1 MDPISLTYQPAVRSA
16 LADRLRRLHRF
27 ACILAGCTLLLIAAG
42 GMVTSTGSGLSVPD
56 WPTTY
61 GYNMFTFPL
70 GKWVGG
76 IFYEHG
82 HRLIASTVGF
92 LTIILAVW
100 VQRADDRR
108 WMRVLG
114 WSALGVVI
122 AQGALGGLTV
132 IFLLPTWISV
142 FHACLAQMFFCMIV
156 SIAVFTGRTWIESR
170 QAAPMR
176 SDTRIRAVT
185 MTLTAVVFIQLF
197 LGALMRHTQSGLA
210 VPDFPLA
217 YGRALPGLTTDD
229 VAQYNH
235 QRAFTYFL
243 PEVTRGQIVVHLLH
257 RGWAL
262 MVTGMAIA
270 VFVLV
275 RRRPSAVALG
285 RPALLVVALVAVQI
299 GIGAWTVLSGRVPW
313 IATLHVATGALL
325 LGVSWMTAL
334 RTMGYRGSVDHN
346 SERDVSVLSHLR
358 GAAA

>member
-1 MDPISLTYQPAVRSA
+1 
-16 LADRLRRLHRF
+16 
-27 ACILAGCTLLLIAAG
+27 
-42 GMVTSTGSGLSVPD
+42 MVTSTGSGLSVPD

-100 VQRADDRR
+100 IHRVDDRR

-142 FHACLAQMFFCMIV
+142 FHACLAQTFFCVIV
-156 SIAVFTGRTWIESR
+156 SIAVFTSRTWIER
-170 QAAPMR
+170 RHAAPTR
-176 SDTRIRAVT
+176 SDTRLRAVT
-185 MTLTAVVFIQLF
+185 MTLTAVVFLQLF
-197 LGALMRHTQSGLA
+197 LGAMMRHTQSGLA

-217 YGRALPGLTTDD
+217 YGRALPGLTADD

-235 QRAFTYFL
+235 DRAFIYFL
-243 PEVTRGQIVVHLLH
+243 PEVSRGQIALHLLH

-262 MVTGMAIA
+262 IVTGMAIA
-270 VFVLV
+270 VFVMV
-275 RRRPSAVALG
+275 RRRSNAAALG
-285 RPALLVVALVAVQI
+285 RPAMWIVALVAVQI

-334 RTMGYRGSVDHN
+334 RAIGHCSPVGQDAAHGVTILPRM
-346 SERDVSVLSHLR
+346 R